1 MIKALVTLLCVLML
15 SGCAST
21 LGAIGALSSA
31 ATPKVAA
38 SLQIGDKQTA
48 VSGTTIGTTE
58 TSTQKASVKKITS
71 GKKAEVDQ
79 STKKTDKKTEIGEV
93 AGSVTVNQGADT
105 MTIIFLALGWPLF
118 LLFLI
123 VSLWRRVRNVR
134 NNRRETIEGDAGTE
148 GTPEVLDSKVL
159 RSVWMAKGIHHREPP
174 QLPAPSDDGEP
185 LR

>member
-1 MIKALVTLLCVLML
+1 MIKALVIVSMLML
-15 SGCAST
+15 SGCATT

-31 ATPKVAA
+31 TTPKVAA
-38 SLQIGDKQTA
+38 SLQVGDKQTQ
-48 VSGTTIGTTE
+48 VTGTTVGKTE
-58 TSTQKASVKKITS
+58 TSTQKATVKAITS

-105 MTIIFLALGWPLF
+105 MTIIMLAMGWPLLI
-118 LLFLI
+118 LLLMFM
-123 VSLWRRVRNVR
+123 LWRRVRNVR
-134 NNRRETIEGDAGTE
+134 DNRRETVESDAGTE

-159 RSVWMAKGIHHREPP
+159 RSVWMAKGIHHRESPE
-174 QLPAPSDDGEP
+174 LPAPSDDGQP